1 MPKLTEMKKEML
13 DKAIRQKVFDEAC
26 PMLKKEG
33 LGGFTMDK
41 LAAAVGVSKGTLY
54 NYFRDKLDVVTFIN
68 GQLFRESA
76 AEIERSLEAEGDP
89 GEVLGNCLRCG
100 RGKMDKFRF
109 LQVAMLEMLM
119 ETPSDK
125 RRELL
130 RKDPENMATGA
141 FIKFFQR
148 GIDNGTFRKVKPE
161 LLELVLGAV
170 MDGLSVRAELNGGS
184 DVSDPE
190 LLDSVLDI
198 LLNGMR
204 VRDGEGK

>member
-1 MPKLTEMKKEML
+1 MPRLSEEKRAVLESMT
-13 DKAIRQKVFDEAC
+13 REA
-26 PMLKKEG
+26 LYE
-33 LGGFTMDK
+33 
-41 LAAAVGVSKGTLY
+41 AAVGILQDEGLQGLTMERLAVSAGVAKGTVY

-204 VRDGEGK
+204 AADGKKK